1 VPPAAGTGSGS
12 GSIRFDRAAEFYDRT
27 RALLPEAEEA
37 TVDLLRAELAGRG
50 GSLEVGVGTGLI
62 SLPLHRAG
70 VPMVGLDL
78 SRPMLAKLVEKAGG
92 AIPFPLVLADA
103 TRMPFR
109 DDAFGAAVIRWVLHL
124 VPEWHRLVEELVR
137 VIGPGGTALVN
148 LGGFK
153 DTWVIVDRFLELAGG
168 VPFAVGLDPRHPAA
182 LDREFERHG
191 AVARLLPPIPTHDD
205 TTIGQL
211 LDDIEAGMHSWTWR
225 VPHEVRRRVGPELR
239 TWAEGRFGPL
249 GRPVEPDL
257 RILWRAY
264 DLP

>member
-1 VPPAAGTGSGS
+1 VPPPAGTGS

-27 RALLPEAEEA
+27 RALLPEAERA

-50 GSLEVGVGTGLI
+50 RCLEVGVGTGLI

-78 SRPMLAKLVEKAGG
+78 SGPMLAKLVEKAGG

-109 DDAFGAAVIRWVLHL
+109 DGAFGSAIVRWVFHL
-124 VPEWHRLVEELVR
+124 VPEWQRLVEELDR
-137 VIGPGGTALVN
+137 VIGPGGTALVS

-153 DTWVIVDRFLELAGG
+153 DTWGIVDRFLELAGG
-168 VPFAVGLDPRHPAA
+168 VPFAVGLDPRDPAA

-191 AVARLLPPIPTHDD
+191 ARARLLPPIATHDD
-205 TTIGQL
+205 TTVGQFL
-211 LDDIEAGMHSWTWR
+211 NEMDAGMHSWTWR
-225 VPHEVRRRVGPELR
+225 VPDDVRRRVGPELR
-239 TWAEGRFGPL
+239 TWAAARFGSL
-249 GRPVEPDL
+249 ERQVEPDL
-257 RILWRAY
+257 QILWRAY

>member
-1 VPPAAGTGSGS
+1 MPPPAGTGS

-27 RALLPEAEEA
+27 RALLPEAERA

-50 GSLEVGVGTGLI
+50 RCLEVGVGTGLI

-78 SRPMLAKLVEKAGG
+78 SGPMLAKLVEKAGG
-92 AIPFPLVLADA
+92 AIPFSLILADA

-109 DDAFGAAVIRWVLHL
+109 DGAFGSAVVRWVFHL
-124 VPEWHRLVEELVR
+124 VPEWQRLVEELDR
-137 VIGPGGTALVN
+137 VIGPGGTALVS

-153 DTWVIVDRFLELAGG
+153 DTWGIVDRFLELAGG
-168 VPFAVGLDPRHPAA
+168 VPFAVGLDPRDPAA

-191 AVARLLPPIPTHDD
+191 ARARLLPPIATHDD
-205 TTIGQL
+205 TTVGQFL
-211 LDDIEAGMHSWTWR
+211 NEMDAGMHSWTWR
-225 VPHEVRRRVGPELR
+225 VPDDVRRRVGPELR
-239 TWAEGRFGPL
+239 IWAAARFGSL
-249 GRPVEPDL
+249 ERQVEPDL
-257 RILWRAY
+257 QILWRAY

>member
-1 VPPAAGTGSGS
+1 MLPPAGTGS

-27 RALLPEAEEA
+27 RALLPEAERA
-37 TVDLLRAELAGRG
+37 TVELLRTELAGRRRC
-50 GSLEVGVGTGLI
+50 LEVGVGTGLI

-70 VPMVGLDL
+70 EPMVGLDL

-109 DDAFGAAVIRWVLHL
+109 DDAFGGAVVRWVLHL
-124 VPEWHRLVEELVR
+124 VPEWQRLVEELVR
-137 VIGPGGTALVN
+137 VVGPGGTALVN

-153 DTWVIVDRFLELAGG
+153 DTWAIVDRFLELVGG
-168 VPFAVGLDPRHPAA
+168 VPFAVGLDPRDPAA
-182 LDREFERHG
+182 LDSEFERHG
-191 AVARLLPPIPTHDD
+191 ARARLLPPIATHDE
-205 TTIGQL
+205 TTVGQF
-211 LDDIEAGMHSWTWR
+211 LDEMDAGMHSWTWR
-225 VPHEVRRRVGPELR
+225 VPDDVRRRLGPELR
-239 TWAEGRFGPL
+239 TWAEGRFGSL
-249 GRPVEPDL
+249 ERRVEPDL

>member
-1 VPPAAGTGSGS
+1 VPPSTGTGTGS

-27 RALLPEAEEA
+27 RALLPEAERA
-37 TVDLLRAELAGRG
+37 TVELLRAELAGRG
-50 GSLEVGVGTGLI
+50 RCLEVGVGTGLI
-62 SLPLHRAG
+62 SLPLHRAS

-78 SRPMLAKLVEKAGG
+78 SRPMLAKLVEKEGG
-92 AIPFPLVLADA
+92 ALPFPLVLADA

-109 DDAFGAAVIRWVLHL
+109 DDAFGGALVRWVFHL
-124 VPEWHRLVEELVR
+124 IPEWQRLVEELVR

-153 DTWVIVDRFLELAGG
+153 DTWGIVDRFLELAGG
-168 VPFAVGLDPRHPAA
+168 LPFAVGLDPRDPAA

-191 AVARLLPPIPTHDD
+191 ARVRLLPSIGTHDD
-205 TTIGQL
+205 TTVGQF
-211 LDDIEAGMHSWTWR
+211 LDEMEAGMHSWTWR
-225 VPHEVRRRVGPELR
+225 VPDDVRCRVVPELR
-239 TWAEGRFGPL
+239 AWAEGRFGSL